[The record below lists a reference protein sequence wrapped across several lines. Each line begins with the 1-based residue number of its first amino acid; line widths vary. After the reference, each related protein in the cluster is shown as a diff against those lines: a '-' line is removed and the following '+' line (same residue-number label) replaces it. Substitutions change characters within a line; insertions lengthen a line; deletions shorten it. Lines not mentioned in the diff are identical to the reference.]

1 MLNDPRPEYD
11 NPWDDVQTFANSI
24 FLADHKI
31 TVGRGSRIDSFC
43 KLEGGEGIVLGCYVH
58 VASYCHLNIG
68 GGHMRAGDHCFFASG
83 TRVVTGGNTP
93 KGQSMSAA
101 SPIEMQVIDRSKM
114 VLFEPYSGTYSGV
127 CVNAGVTFHE
137 GAVAAAGSVVTKSI
151 PAWEIWAG
159 NPAKFLRKRIVGGP
173 KMPAPPIL
181 DDDWHQRDAD
191 LRATNRA
198 GLSHMRG

>member
-1 MLNDPRPEYD
+1 MLDKELLARRFPHVEFFEYGVMLNPDA
-11 NPWDDVQTFANSI
+11 VSI
-24 FLADHKI
+24 
-31 TVGRGSRIDSFC
+31 GYGSRIDSFC
-43 KLEGGEGIVLGCYVH
+43 KLEGGQGLTLGQYVH

-68 GGHMRAGDHCFFASG
+68 GGKLVAGDHCFFASG

-93 KGQSMSAA
+93 EGKSMSAV
-101 SPIEMQVIDRSKM
+101 SPKEMQVIDRSKTN
-114 VLFEPYSGTYSGV
+114 VFEKYSGTYSGV

-159 NPAKFLRKRIVGGP
+159 NPAKFLRKRQVFEGMVYAKP
-173 KMPAPPIL
+173 DPL